1 MSLKEMGEYL
11 KKLREQ
17 KGLSTREVY
26 ELAKVSNSYLS
37 LVENGH
43 RRASAVVLKK
53 LAPVYGVDYLDLY
66 VKAGYADL
74 AEYEKNNNKSDNI
87 SDQLK
92 NIGTIYMSNTD
103 LVKIPLLGTV
113 KAGYDYMAQENWT
126 GYVDVEKDIVKDGQ
140 EYFALKVHGDSM
152 SPTLIEDDIVIIKK
166 QNDFDNGDIVVA
178 IINGDEATIK
188 KGKKSETSVTLQP
201 LNTAYD
207 PLVFT
212 YDEMKTIPVTIVGIV
227 KQLKREF

>member
-11 KKLREQ
+11 KNLREQ
-17 KGLSTREVY
+17 KQLSTREVY
-26 ELAKVSNSYLS
+26 NLAKVSNSYLS

-74 AEYEKNNNKSDNI
+74 AEYEKNNI
-87 SDQLK
+87 SK
-92 NIGTIYMSNTD
+92 TD
-103 LVKIPLLGTV
+103 EFGNPVTSIPILGTV
-113 KAGYDYMAQENWT
+113 KAGYDYLAQENWIGT
-126 GYVDVEKDIVKDGQ
+126 IDVETSLVGNGKDFI
-140 EYFALKVHGDSM
+140 ALKVHGDSM
-152 SPTLIEDDIVIIKK
+152 SPFLIEDDIVIIKK
-166 QNDFDNGDIVVA
+166 QNDFETGDIVVA
-178 IINGDEATIK
+178 IVNGDEATIK
-188 KGKKSETSVTLQP
+188 KGKKSDNSILLQP
-201 LNTAYD
+201 LNTNYE
-207 PLVFT
+207 PLIFT